1 MGTYIPSL
9 DKTTHTLKKEITFD
23 IFVRGLVV
31 LVCIVAGYFL
41 LRTLRTV
48 LLPFFVAWLLAYVI
62 YPIVTFFQ
70 YKCRLRFRIPC
81 IILALLL
88 FLTVVGG
95 ILAIAVPPTLRE
107 LAHLRGEIVNM
118 VQSFGQSPL
127 ASDIDMYLRL
137 NLDEKT
143 LSEFFQDKDIV
154 DIMQVGTNYLWTL
167 VTNAFSFLKGVLGSM
182 LVLLYLFFI
191 LMDYERLSWGFL
203 HLVPQSHR
211 YTASMIFKDVQHS
224 MHAYFRGQSLIALL
238 VGIMF
243 SVGFL
248 IVGLPMAVGLGMFI
262 GVLNLVPYLQTLGV
276 VPALMLCLLKSNQT
290 GESFWLLVF
299 YCFIVFLI
307 VQGTQ
312 DVFLTPR
319 IMGRIMG
326 LRPAVILLSLSVW
339 GSLLG
344 FIGLIIALPLTTLL
358 ISYYKLFFLKEG
370 HPLQEKSLDS
380 ANL

>member
-1 MGTYIPSL
+1 M
-9 DKTTHTLKKEITFD
+9 KKEITFD
-23 IFVRGLVV
+23 TFVRGLVV
-31 LVCIVAGYFL
+31 LACVLAGYFL
-41 LRTLRTV
+41 LRTLHTV

-81 IILALLL
+81 IILALML

-95 ILAIAVPPTLRE
+95 LLAIAIPPTLSE
-107 LAHLRGEIVNM
+107 LAHLRGEIVDM
-118 VQSFGQSPL
+118 VKSFGQSPL

-143 LSEFFQDKDIV
+143 MSDFFQDKDIV

-167 VTNAFSFLKGVLGSM
+167 ITNAFSFLKGVLGSM

-191 LMDYERLSWGFL
+191 LMDYERLALGFL
-203 HLVPQSHR
+203 HLVPQAHR
-211 YTASMIFKDVQHS
+211 YTASMILKDVQRS

-276 VPALMLCLLKSNQT
+276 VPALMLCFLKSNQT

-358 ISYYKLFFLKEG
+358 ISYYRLFFLKEG
-370 HPLQEKSLDS
+370 HPLQEKSIDS